1 MAARAKRQKPEA
13 KVRSQASKLGSAAK
27 PEMRSR
33 PGATAKPEASPRRG
47 TRSKPAGGAAR
58 PEAAQSGPQ
67 SPSLFS
73 ETVFRAVR
81 AIPRGQVR
89 SYAQVA
95 LYAGRP
101 GAARG
106 VGHELTGLPPARQR
120 DVPWWRVIRSDG
132 TLAPMV
138 AHEQAKRLR
147 AEGVEVRQRGEV
159 FRVKVD
165 DDGRG

>member
-1 MAARAKRQKPEA
+1 MAPRAKKPE
-13 KVRSQASKLGSAAK
+13 SK
-27 PEMRSR
+27 PEKR
-33 PGATAKPEASPRRG
+33 PP
-47 TRSKPAGGAAR
+47 
-58 PEAAQSGPQ
+58 
-67 SPSLFS
+67 FS
-73 ETVFRAVR
+73 EAVWKAVR

-106 VGHELTGLPPARQR
+106 VGMELRVLPDPKA
-120 DVPWWRVIRSDG
+120 VPWWRVIRSDG

-147 AEGVEVRQRGEV
+147 AEGVEVEQRGEV
-159 FRVKVD
+159 FRVKVE
-165 DDGRG
+165 RGG

>member
-1 MAARAKRQKPEA
+1 MAAREKRQKPES
-13 KVRSQASKLGSAAK
+13 KVKPESKLG
-27 PEMRSR
+27 PEQR
-33 PGATAKPEASPRRG
+33 PP
-47 TRSKPAGGAAR
+47 
-58 PEAAQSGPQ
+58 
-67 SPSLFS
+67 FS
-73 ETVFRAVR
+73 EAVFRATR

-159 FRVKVD
+159 FRVKMD
-165 DDGRG
+165 EDGPG

>member
-1 MAARAKRQKPEA
+1 MATRAKRQKSES
-13 KVRSQASKLGSAAK
+13 KVK
-27 PEMRSR
+27 
-33 PGATAKPEASPRRG
+33 PGASSRRG
-47 TRSKPAGGAAR
+47 TRPKLAGGAAR
-58 PEAAQSGPQ
+58 PEVAQSGPE
-67 SPSLFS
+67 PRPLFS

-165 DDGRG
+165 DGRG

>member
-1 MAARAKRQKPEA
+1 VAARAKRQKPESKA
-13 KVRSQASKLGSAAK
+13 KSK
-27 PEMRSR
+27 
-33 PGATAKPEASPRRG
+33 AT
-47 TRSKPAGGAAR
+47 
-58 PEAAQSGPQ
+58 QSGPE
-67 SPSLFS
+67 PRPPFS

-106 VGHELTGLPPARQR
+106 VGHELKGLPEQRQR

-132 TLAPMV
+132 TLAPFV

-147 AEGVEVRQRGEV
+147 SEGVEVRQRGEV
-159 FRVKVD
+159 FRVKTE

>member
-1 MAARAKRQKPEA
+1 MATRAKRQKSES
-13 KVRSQASKLGSAAK
+13 RSK
-27 PEMRSR
+27 PGTSS
-33 PGATAKPEASPRRG
+33 GRG
-47 TRSKPAGGAAR
+47 TRPKRAGGAGR
-58 PEAAQSGPQ
+58 PEVAQSAPE
-67 SPSLFS
+67 PRPLFS